1 MNKKQKILDVATGLF
16 SQKGFNE
23 TPISEISK
31 LTGAA
36 EGTVFYHFKT
46 KEGLFLAILKDFK
59 DSIVEEFQRYIEEQ
73 KFDSG
78 IRMMEDVISFYLYLS
93 GSMEDRF
100 LLLHRHFA
108 YELSR
113 NNSQCREYLEAIYNC
128 LIDIF
133 EKAISLGQ
141 EDGSIDR
148 NIHPR
153 KTAMII
159 FGMVDALARFNTY
172 NLYDAGALYDEL
184 INSCRR
190 ILMAEKSVAG
200 DTYVK

>member
-1 MNKKQKILDVATGLF
+1 MNKKQMILDAATGLF
-16 SQKGFNE
+16 SRKGFNE
-23 TPISEISK
+23 TPISEISR

-36 EGTVFYHFKT
+36 EGTIFYHYKT
-46 KEGLFLAILKDFK
+46 KEGLFLAILEDFK
-59 DSIVEEFQRYIEEQ
+59 DSIVTEFQRYIEEQ

-78 IRMMEDVISFYLYLS
+78 IRMMEDIISFYLYLS

-100 LLLHRHFA
+100 LLLHRHYA
-108 YELSR
+108 YDLST
-113 NNSQCREYLEAIYNC
+113 NNVRCREYLEAIYNC

-133 EKAISLGQ
+133 EKAILLGQ
-141 EDGSIDR
+141 EDGSIDKSV
-148 NIHPR
+148 HPR

-159 FGMVDALARFNTY
+159 FGMVDALVRFNTY

-190 ILMAEKSVAG
+190 ILKAEIK
-200 DTYVK
+200 D